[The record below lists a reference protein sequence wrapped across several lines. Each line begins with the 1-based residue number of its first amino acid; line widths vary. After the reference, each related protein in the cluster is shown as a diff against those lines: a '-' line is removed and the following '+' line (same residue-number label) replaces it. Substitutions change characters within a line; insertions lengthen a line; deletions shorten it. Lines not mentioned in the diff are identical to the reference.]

1 MWWIA
6 LYLPQWPLEAL
17 GTPLPDA
24 VEEGGHIICVGPAAA
39 QAGVHLGMSL
49 PAAEVRRPG
58 LKVLARRPE
67 QEAQALRMIAMAAL
81 RFSPNLHLRPDGFLI
96 EVQSSLR
103 LFGGPLRLWRQ
114 LQGVIHEFKV
124 SHYLAAGPFP
134 ETAWLLA
141 RVRGPGPGQAQA
153 RHRRLPNALRLGVT
167 QSRDLQALRPA
178 LDALPVPLVLQAW
191 GAPSTT
197 AGLLQGLGVH
207 TLGEWRALPR
217 AGLQRRLGPDAM
229 RLLDAAYGQASD
241 PRAFWAPPPTFD
253 ERLDLPERIAELEGL
268 IPALQQ
274 LLQALQGWLVAQ
286 ARLAGAMALHL
297 LHEAR
302 RHEPLPDT
310 VHRLQLAA
318 PEQRADA
325 LQRLWGERLHR
336 QPLVAPVVAL
346 RLVLQAS
353 ERPETQD
360 LQQALPMATRRQP
373 GSQDPAVTRQALA
386 HLLDRLQ
393 ARLGEQ
399 AVQGLRCRDDHR
411 PERAS
416 STVTLTGPAAALGV
430 ADGVPDQPT
439 DGPLRPAPRPTPQPL
454 PRPLPRPLWLLDE
467 PEPLTE
473 HQGRLV
479 HRGTA
484 LVLRTRPERI
494 EAGWFDDEPV
504 CRDYYVAEDTDHRL
518 CWIYREHRAQAQGWF
533 LHGWF
538 N

>member
-17 GTPLPDA
+17 GIPLPDA
-24 VEEGGHIICVGPAAA
+24 VEEGGHIICVGPVAAR
-39 QAGVHLGMSL
+39 AGVHRGMSL
-49 PAAEVRRPG
+49 PAAELRLPG
-58 LKVLARRPE
+58 LKVLARRPQ

-103 LFGGPLRLWRQ
+103 LFGGPLRLWQQ
-114 LQGVIHEFKV
+114 LQRVTHEFKV
-124 SHYLAAGPFP
+124 SNHLAAGPFP

-141 RVRGPGPGQAQA
+141 RVRGPGQVQA
-153 RHRRLPNALRLGVT
+153 RHSRLSNALPLGVA
-167 QSRDLQALRPA
+167 QSRSIEALRPA
-178 LDALPVPLVLQAW
+178 LDALPVSLVLQAW
-191 GAPSTT
+191 EAPP
-197 AGLLQGLGVH
+197 AVDGLLQGLGVR

-229 RLLDAAYGQASD
+229 LRLDAAYGQAAD

-253 ERLDLPERIAELEGL
+253 ERLDLPERTAEFEGL
-268 IPALQQ
+268 VPALQQ
-274 LLQALQGWLVAQ
+274 LLQALQGWLMAQ
-286 ARLAGAMALHL
+286 GRLAGAMALHL

-310 VHRLQLAA
+310 VHRLHLAA

-325 LQRLWGERLHR
+325 LQRLWGERLQR
-336 QPLVAPVVAL
+336 EPLSAPVVAL

-353 ERPETQD
+353 ERAQTQD
-360 LQQALPMATRRQP
+360 LQQALPMATRLQP
-373 GSQDPAVTRQALA
+373 GSQDPADTRQALA

-393 ARLGEQ
+393 ARLGEE
-399 AVQGLRCRDDHR
+399 AVQGLHCRDDHR

-416 STVTLTGPAAALGV
+416 AAINLTGKAAALAVVEGV
-430 ADGVPDQPT
+430 VD
-439 DGPLRPAPRPTPQPL
+439 RPAPGSMAQPL
-454 PRPLPRPLWLLDE
+454 PRPLPRPLWLLDK

-473 HQGRLV
+473 HRGRLV

-494 EAGWFDDEPV
+494 EAGWFDGEPV
-504 CRDYYVAEDTDHRL
+504 CRDYYVAEDADHRL

>member
-17 GTPLPDA
+17 GTPRPEA
-24 VEEGGHIICVGPAAA
+24 VEEGGHIIGVAPAAA
-39 QAGVHLGMSL
+39 QAGVQLGMSL

-58 LKVLARRPE
+58 LKVYARRPE
-67 QEAQALRMIAMAAL
+67 QEALALRMIALAAL
-81 RFSPNLHLRPDGFLI
+81 RFSPNLQLRSDGLRI
-96 EVQSSLR
+96 EVQASLR
-103 LFGGPLRLWRQ
+103 LFGGPVRLWRQ
-114 LQGVIHEFKV
+114 LQEVIGTFKV
-124 SHYLAAGPFP
+124 SHHLAAGPFP

-141 RVRGPGPGQAQA
+141 RVRGPWQAQPQRRPLTQA
-153 RHRRLPNALRLGVT
+153 PPLGVASSRRLETL
-167 QSRDLQALRPA
+167 SPA

-191 GAPSTT
+191 GAPPATHH
-197 AGLLQGLGVH
+197 LLQGLGVA

-217 AGLQRRLGPDAM
+217 SGLRRRLGPDAM
-229 RLLDAAYGQASD
+229 RLLDTAYGQAAD
-241 PRAFWAPPPTFD
+241 PRAFWVPPPTFN
-253 ERLDLPERIAELEGL
+253 ERADLPERSTDLEV
-268 IPALQQ
+268 ITQALQH

-286 ARLAGAMALHL
+286 GRLASALALHL

-302 RHEPLPDT
+302 RHETLPDT
-310 VHRLQLAA
+310 VHILRLAA
-318 PEQRADA
+318 PEQRAAA

-360 LQQALPMATRRQP
+360 LQQALPMTTRLQP
-373 GSQDPAVTRQALA
+373 GSQDPADTRQALA
-386 HLLDRLQ
+386 RLLDCLQ

-399 AVQGLRCRDDHR
+399 AVQGVRCRDDHR

-416 STVTLTGPAAALGV
+416 CAVTLTGNAASAPASALASAP
-430 ADGVPDQPT
+430 AD
-439 DGPLRPAPRPTPQPL
+439 APVQHA
-454 PRPLPRPLWLLDE
+454 PRPLWLLDK
-467 PEPLTE
+467 PEPLVE
-473 HQGRLV
+473 HRGRLM
-479 HRGTA
+479 HRGAA

-504 CRDYYVAEDTDHRL
+504 CRDYYVAENTDHCL
-518 CWIYREHRAQAQGWF
+518 CWIYREYRAEAQGWF